1 MTPASDQPPHR
12 RGTRWVLG
20 LVGADPRDVPGPLA
34 HHHLMTFAFVVV
46 NFVMAVGL
54 TYSGLPQI
62 APDFGPGAR
71 AAMALFMGMVV
82 FLLDLY
88 VVSVRYRLPERDPSG
103 PLERTVAFVIARSE
117 LLPRLLMTGLLVLG
131 LGALLTFTV
140 NGEEI
145 DRIKDERAERR
156 SRELIDKRVAD
167 EAGRLATAKAALTA
181 AETALTA
188 AQEALDD
195 RRAEEADAR
204 DLRNCELHRV
214 PPPSRAP
221 GCTGQAGTG
230 PAYERADE
238 DWQTARATTQ
248 LALDARDTAADDRAA
263 KRTDVDAQQA
273 TYDRARARA
282 EADPDLAPEAVRV
295 DGWSATRSAF
305 DEATADQSW
314 VARYW
319 PEIAVFII
327 DVTPLMLMLFGGRQE
342 SQLNRE
348 RRLRRRRAEAALDD
362 ETALAVRRLDD
373 ESELARRRA
382 ETKTA
387 RAQFDAQAARAES
400 AAASARADAEADL
413 AVAQALREQRVA
425 DARQEAEHLAALATA
440 RREAERVR
448 HAAQPG
454 SEPADVLTED
464 LAPSHLAETPGGSR
478 ALDPQ
483 KASRP
488 EPHREW
494 TIRPLDPVDT
504 ATACWREGEEI
515 RFAAG
520 AYRLVTMISSS
531 TGSDAYSSSDV
542 WFAEAIGDRVLGA
555 PVYCAVKA
563 MHPGPRFDAESAF
576 LNTVGLQPV
585 GIPAHVGTVMHGD
598 RWAVGYQYHPRTDAA
613 RYVFGTEQREP
624 ITVGLLL
631 DWLHQALDGLHTLWY
646 HGLLHNDVK
655 LLNLLLTGSHGKP
668 PDALAAVVEPL
679 KKILVNDFDVVCRF
693 DERESVTAQSW
704 ELCAPEV
711 FEAGQRM
718 TNPLPLSP
726 RSDLYGLFAA
736 VYQVATSGH
745 HPRQS
750 TPDHFAREH
759 HADLATDLLTRFPAG
774 SAAAPTID
782 PVPLPLPAAALAE
795 GLPRRFSDLLQD
807 GVHPDPQLRFRGAG
821 EDFEAL
827 YAHAETAIRACRA
840 DLSDAELGFVVAHH
854 GPIDG
859 YPAPA
864 GWPANLDSELSA

>member
-1 MTPASDQPPHR
+1 MTRASDHPPHG
-12 RGTRWVLG
+12 RGTRWVLR
-20 LVGADPRDVPGPLA
+20 LVGADPRDAPGPLA
-34 HHHLMTFAFVVV
+34 HHHLMAFAFVVV
-46 NFVMAVGL
+46 NLVMAVGL

-71 AAMALFMGMVV
+71 VAMAAFMGMVV

-103 PLERTVAFVIARSE
+103 LLDRAVAFVVARSE

-145 DRIKDERAERR
+145 DRVKDARAELR
-156 SRELIDKRVAD
+156 SKKLIEERVAGQ
-167 EAGRLATAKAALTA
+167 AGRLATAKAALTA
-181 AETALTA
+181 AEAALTT
-188 AQEALDD
+188 AQETLDD

-204 DLRNCELHRV
+204 DLRNCELYRV
-214 PPPSRAP
+214 PPPSRVR
-221 GCTGQAGTG
+221 GCTGLASTG
-230 PAYERADE
+230 PAYDRADE
-238 DWQTARATTQ
+238 DWRTARTTTR
-248 LALDARDTAADDRAA
+248 LALDARDAAAADRDA
-263 KRTDVDAQQA
+263 KRADVDLQQTA
-273 TYDRARARA
+273 YDRARARA
-282 EADPDLAPEAVRV
+282 EADPGLAPQAVRV

-314 VARYW
+314 AARYW

-327 DVTPLMLMLFGGRQE
+327 DVTPLTLMLFGGRQE
-342 SQLNRE
+342 SQVNRE

-362 ETALAVRRLDD
+362 ETALAVRRLDG
-373 ESELARRRA
+373 EAELARRRTATKRACA
-382 ETKTA
+382 EFDAEAA
-387 RAQFDAQAARAES
+387 RAQS

-413 AVAQALREQRVA
+413 AVAQALREKRVA
-425 DARQEAEHLAALATA
+425 DAREEAEHLAALATA
-440 RREAERVR
+440 RREAERAR
-448 HAAQPG
+448 HAAQPR
-454 SEPADVLTED
+454 SEPPDAQAED
-464 LAPSHLAETPGGSR
+464 PAASLLPETPDDSLAPE
-478 ALDPQ
+478 PQ
-483 KASRP
+483 TASQP
-488 EPHREW
+488 EPRREW
-494 TIRPLDPVDT
+494 TISPLDPVDT
-504 ATACWREGEEI
+504 ATARWREGEEI

-520 AYRLVTMISSS
+520 VYRLVTRISSS
-531 TGSDAYSSSDV
+531 AGSGAYSSSDV

-563 MHPGPRFDAESAF
+563 MHPGPRFDAERAF

-598 RWAVGYQYHPRTDAA
+598 CWAVGYEYHPRTDAA
-613 RYVFGTEQREP
+613 RYAFGTEKREP
-624 ITVGLLL
+624 ISVGLLL
-631 DWLHQALDGLHTLWY
+631 DWLHQALDGLHTLWH

-679 KKILVNDFDVVCRF
+679 RKILVNDFDVVCRF
-693 DERESVTAQSW
+693 DELEAVTAQSW

-718 TNPLPLSP
+718 SHPLPLTP

-736 VYQVATSGH
+736 IYQVATSGH

-750 TPDHFAREH
+750 TPEHFAREH
-759 HADLATDLLTRFPAG
+759 HVDLATDLLTRFPAG
-774 SAAAPTID
+774 SGAPTID

-795 GLPRRFSDLLQD
+795 GLPRPFSDLLQD
-807 GVHPDPQLRFRGAG
+807 GVHPDPRLRFRGAG

-827 YAHAETAIRACRA
+827 HAHVEAAIRACRA
-840 DLSDAELGFVVAHH
+840 GLSDAELGFVVAHH
-854 GPIDG
+854 GPVEG

-864 GWPANLDSELSA
+864 GWPASLDSELSA